1 MVGLSEQELSIL
13 REVFTHFDAI
23 EEVVLFG
30 SRARGSHQK
39 ASDVDLAIKGKNID
53 LDTLAKLTYTLEEET
68 PLPYFFDVVVYNK
81 ITNDALKKAI
91 DEGGENI
98 YERVN
103 GLYM

>member
-1 MVGLSEQELSIL
+1 MLGLSEQELVTL

-23 EEVVLFG
+23 EEVILFG

-53 LDTLAKLTYTLEEET
+53 LNTLAKLTYTLEEET
-68 PLPYFFDVVVYNK
+68 SLPYFFDVVVYDK

-91 DEGGENI
+91 DEGGRKM
-98 YERVN
+98 YSK
-103 GLYM
+103 GLPCK